1 MKMTTNDEL
10 RYIQAFSRI
19 IGVKEDDAIEYAERK
34 GLNALVDNAAQLLA
48 TPVQREKHQAFL
60 DLYRMSSAINPQ
72 KPIINS
78 PEKASAFFHSIM
90 DKIHDKEAFVVAFL
104 NTKNRVID
112 HEVVSVGT
120 INSSIVHPREVFRN
134 AIINKANSVI
144 LCHNHPSGDLN
155 PSKEDISITQ
165 RLKDTG
171 NLLGIQVVDH
181 LIINGI
187 NQHEHYSFKAQG
199 ILEEREDYSITTSV
213 LNEETNYNFSK
224 IAKEQ
229 NSNFNVPIQEHTHS
243 LPDPD
248 ISILDRNAYGYFDD
262 EMLPL
267 SRERAAE
274 LFEKD
279 LTVYLLY
286 EDNTET
292 MTVDR
297 EDITNHG
304 GIFGIERTDWIA
316 FKDYEA
322 MKGAE
327 KFSISEMEQ
336 RFLKSPIDAFAIYQ
350 LKKDEELRD
359 YRFEGLE
366 RLQKAGLSIEHD
378 NYEMVYTAPMTDFN
392 GSQSQTLNRLYEQFN
407 INHPADFRGHSLSV
421 SDMVALKTNGK
432 LSFHYVDSYGF
443 AEQANFLPQKNYI
456 ETAEKSTEQNYNQID
471 GIMNNQPAE
480 VGLEQTI
487 KAGRQISGLDIVSPL
502 KDEKKDKRTSVVEQL
517 KSKASVTMEQ
527 QKTVPNMGAEMER

>member
-1 MKMTTNDEL
+1 MTTSDEL

-19 IGVKEDDAIEYAERK
+19 IGVKEDDAIVYAERK

-48 TPVQREKHQAFL
+48 TQDKREKNQAIL
-60 DLYRMSSAINPQ
+60 DLYRMSSAINHQ

-199 ILEEREDYSITTSV
+199 ILEAREDYSMTTSV

-229 NSNFNVPIQEHTHS
+229 NSDFNVPIQEHTHS

-279 LTVYLLY
+279 LTIYLLY

-304 GIFGIERTDWIA
+304 GIFGIEHTDWIA
-316 FKDYEA
+316 FKEYEA
-322 MKGAE
+322 MKEAE
-327 KFSISEMEQ
+327 KFSISELDQ
-336 RFLKSPIDAFAIYQ
+336 RFLDSPVDAFAIYQ
-350 LKKDEELRD
+350 LKNGEELRD

-366 RLQKAGLSIEHD
+366 RLQKAGISVEYD
-378 NYEMVYTAPMTDFN
+378 NYDMVYTAPLTDFN
-392 GSQSQTLNRLYEQFN
+392 GNQSQTLNRLYEQFN
-407 INHPADFRGHSLSV
+407 INHPTDFRGHSLSV

-432 LSFHYVDSYGF
+432 ISFHYVDSFGF
-443 AEQANFLPQKNYI
+443 NEQPNFFPQKNYL
-456 ETAEKSTEQNYNQID
+456 ETAEKSMEQNYNQID
-471 GIMNNQPAE
+471 GIINNQPAME
-480 VGLEQTI
+480 KPEQTV
-487 KAGRQISGLDIVSPL
+487 KAGMQISGLDLIPAV
-502 KDEKKDKRTSVVEQL
+502 KEEKNDKRTSLVEQL
-517 KSKASVTMEQ
+517 KTKASATKEK
-527 QKTVPNMGAEMER
+527 QKATPNMGAEMER